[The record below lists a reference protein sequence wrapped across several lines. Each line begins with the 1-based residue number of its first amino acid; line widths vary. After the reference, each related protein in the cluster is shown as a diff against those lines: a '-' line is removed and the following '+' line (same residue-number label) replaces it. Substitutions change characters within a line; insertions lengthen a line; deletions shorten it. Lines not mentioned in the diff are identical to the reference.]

1 MNILVGVDLSGCT
14 DTIVE
19 QAKALAK
26 ALSAKVWLIHVAEPE
41 PDFVGYDAGPQ
52 SERDAI
58 AEHFH
63 REHNE
68 LQTFAKQLRADGV
81 DTTALLIQGPTAETI
96 LNEAS
101 KLNADMVIVGS
112 HGRGAM
118 ERLLMGSVSE
128 DVLRRTGC
136 PILIVP
142 THSRA
147 AQ

>member
-14 DTIVE
+14 DTIIE

-58 AEHFH
+58 AKIFH
-63 REHNE
+63 REHTE
-68 LQTFAKQLRADGV
+68 LQTLAKQLRADGV
-81 DTTALLIQGPTAETI
+81 ETTALLIRGPTAETI
-96 LNEAS
+96 LNEGS

-118 ERLLMGSVSE
+118 QRLLMGSVSE
-128 DVLRRTGC
+128 AVLRRTDR